1 MKKLSLLLVLAL
13 VLSLFA
19 PLAMAEEK
27 VVIEYWQ
34 YYFESKV
41 ALMDEL
47 IAQFNAENPGIEV
60 KQQHFPYDSFQEK
73 LAASVAAGEGPD
85 IVNLFYGWVPKYVKS
100 KVLQPLPAGSFSP
113 EAIEADFAPM
123 VSINK
128 FDGVYYTIP
137 IAVRTLGLLYN
148 KDILAENGYEA
159 PPATLDELVE
169 MAIKMTRRNAAGE
182 LEIEGLTFQPD
193 GQLHG
198 FFRPVLLRLF
208 GQAPLSEDLKTVQW
222 NASEAGYEAFQWMT
236 DLATKHKVGEV
247 NFMTND
253 ATAFRNGAA
262 AMSIDGSYRLSA
274 LETDGKLNYGVAPI
288 PSHKGNVSSFG
299 TFWTNGILAD
309 TQGKELE
316 AAEKFLAFL
325 TSEEVMKT
333 WTVRIGE
340 IGART
345 SIAQDEE
352 LLKDEKLAPFIA
364 MLPVAD
370 SYFYVDEAA
379 DRKIVVD
386 AVDMVI
392 LNDMDPREVLDWAV
406 EEAQALLDSYWK

>member
-1 MKKLSLLLVLAL
+1 MKKLSLFLVLTL

-34 YYFESKV
+34 YYFESKI

-47 IAQFNAENPGIEV
+47 IAEFNAANPGIEV
-60 KQQHFPYDSFQEK
+60 RQQHFPYDSFQEK

-100 KVLQPLPAGSFSP
+100 GVLQPLPSGSFSP
-113 EAIEADFAPM
+113 ETIEAEFAPM

-137 IAVRTLGLLYN
+137 TAVRTLGLLYN
-148 KDILAENGYEA
+148 KDILAENGYDA
-159 PPATLDELVE
+159 PPATLEEMVE
-169 MAIKMTRRNAAGE
+169 MAVKMTRRNDAGE
-182 LEIEGLTFQPD
+182 LQIEGLTFQPD

-208 GQAPLSEDLKTVQW
+208 GQAPLSEDLKTVLW
-222 NASEAGYEAFQWMT
+222 NASEAGYEAFKWMT
-236 DLATKHKVGEV
+236 DLATVHKVGEV

-288 PSHKGNVSSFG
+288 PSHNGNTSSFG
-299 TFWTNGILAD
+299 TFWTNGILAGVE
-309 TQGKELE
+309 GKELE

-325 TSEEVMKT
+325 TSEPVMKT
-333 WTVRIGE
+333 WTQRIGE
-340 IGART
+340 IGARI
-345 SIAQDEE
+345 SIAQDAE
-352 LLKDEKLAPFIA
+352 LLQDEKLAPFIA

-386 AVDMVI
+386 AVDMVL

-406 EEAQALLDSYWK
+406 QEAQALLDSYWK